1 MMRARGIVEGL
12 GVLREDGASWRD
24 SIAASEV
31 TASEPHRSRLQIA
44 QAVDITDWLPNDL
57 LTKLDRCL
65 MAHGMEGR
73 TPFLDTAVANA
84 VFCLPDNLKIH
95 KQRGKWILRRWL
107 DRALPEARAFERKRG
122 FTVPVGEWI
131 FERGAEL
138 GPLVAAN
145 PAVADACHPDRVI
158 ALYKSNKKRAR
169 LAGWVLLF
177 YALWH
182 QHHIE
187 RRHATGNVFDVLSA
201 A

>member
-12 GVLREDGASWRD
+12 GVLREEDAGWRD
-24 SIAASEV
+24 AISAAEV
-31 TASEPHRSRLQIA
+31 TASEPQRSRLQIA

-73 TPFLDTAVANA
+73 TPFLDPEVAKA
-84 VFCLPDNLKIH
+84 VFCLPDSLKIH
-95 KQRGKWILRRWL
+95 KRRGKWILRRWL
-107 DRALPEARAFERKRG
+107 DRVMPKANPFERKRG

-131 FERGAEL
+131 FARGTKL
-138 GPLVAAN
+138 GPLVAAS
-145 PAVADACHPDRVI
+145 PAVAEACHPDRVT
-158 ALYKSNKKRAR
+158 ALYKSTKKRAQ

-182 QHHIE
+182 RRHIE
-187 RRHATGNVFDVLSA
+187 QRMPEGDVFDVLGA
-201 A
+201 P